1 MAHETNN
8 AAVVEANEAAGVVMV
23 EQVKRNNR
31 VFVIVDGKEI
41 ARKDWAIDKFSQDM
55 KRGDIAKMLG
65 VPVQTVFGY
74 TRDLTN
80 AVHHPGKGGFGGAS
94 KVMVTNPL
102 TGEEDSRANVIRA
115 LYEGG
120 MPRGEIA
127 KKLECSYQAVYA
139 VTKKLDAPEVP
150 VLDEDVS
157 ADGVDVF
164 GDAVD
169 EDENGD
175 GAN

>member
-1 MAHETNN
+1 MAHETSN

-31 VFVIVDGKEI
+31 AFVIVDGKEV
-41 ARKDWAIDKFSQDM
+41 ARKEWAIEKFSQDM

-80 AVHHPGKGGFGGAS
+80 AFHHPGKGGFGGAS
-94 KVMVTNPL
+94 KIMVMNPL
-102 TGEEDSRANVIRA
+102 TGEEDSRANVIRE

-139 VTKKLDAPEVP
+139 VTKKLDEP
-150 VLDEDVS
+150 VISAVGEGASVGEDED
-157 ADGVDVF
+157 DVDIF
-164 GDAVD
+164 ATTSD
-169 EDENGD
+169 ED